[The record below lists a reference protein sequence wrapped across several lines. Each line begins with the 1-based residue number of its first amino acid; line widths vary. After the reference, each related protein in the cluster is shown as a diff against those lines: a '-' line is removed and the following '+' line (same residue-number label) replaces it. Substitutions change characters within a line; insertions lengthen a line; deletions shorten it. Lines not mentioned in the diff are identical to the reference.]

1 MEPTEMYKLLNN
13 IPLEAETIPKE
24 NNLVPLIII
33 SLSVVAIAYLLY
45 QNYTLTEKKKV

>member
-1 MEPTEMYKLLNN
+1 MFKLLNN
-13 IPLEAETIPKE
+13 IPLEGEMITKK

-33 SLSVVAIAYLLY
+33 SLSVLAIGYILY

>member
-13 IPLEAETIPKE
+13 IPLEGETIVKK

-33 SLSVVAIAYLLY
+33 TLTVVTIGYLYY
-45 QNYTLTEKKKV
+45 QNYKLSEKKKV